1 MPALTQASSLSP
13 PGAPETPAAPI
24 TSSPTVI
31 GSAPRAVVKPV
42 RYCAPICGFFF
53 NRSSIS
59 PEGMRNVRAVK
70 AFLKLFSMVCG
81 PVPDLDQHLAVAAD
95 DGGRHAVAVRGAGGD
110 GGLRDCERHSRGH
123 ILAREQL
130 RARGRN
136 QNTRQADRGQAI
148 RHHRHDEFLPWW
160 SRPR

>member
-1 MPALTQASSLSP
+1 MPAFTQASSLSP

-24 TSSPTVI
+24 TSSPTMI

-53 NRSSIS
+53 SRSSIS
-59 PEGMRNVRAVK
+59 PEGMRNVRAR
-70 AFLKLFSMVCG
+70 
-81 PVPDLDQHLAVAAD
+81 PVAADLDQYLAVAAD
-95 DGGRHAVAVRGAGGD
+95 DGGRHAVAIRGAGGD
-110 GGLRDCERHSRGH
+110 GGLRDGERHGRGH

-136 QNTRQADRGQAI
+136 QNTRQADRGQAM
-148 RHHRHDEFLPWW
+148 RHHRHDEVLPWW